1 MSSSPC
7 NFYISSFNINI
18 VLQTTALI
26 TQSNIPP
33 YNETPADAVATFPI
47 GLSVLNQIFQYS
59 SNVYNDLKSP
69 ALPSFHGDY
78 GVVGLNLYGGN
89 IQSAMDNNL
98 INAYIMN
105 TVTSATESGGVV
117 GGNLYLNPSI
127 AMLPTSYSTY
137 NIPVALNGTVLSGNS
152 SIASINN
159 SGGNV
164 SYPKGPQI
172 VHYPSDPFDT
182 VPATQML
189 LKYDFLRYL
198 SRCLVNTPYG
208 VSIFINQVDVFD
220 DIDNQCI
227 ADLQNIDAV
236 LTPTSSWTE
245 DNNHHFYYN
254 NVSNTGYN
262 VIANMYA
269 RHPER
274 FTPSN
279 QIADTPYCVVPFM
292 AGDTIRHVITMNS
305 APGQAMQTDNVPIL
319 PRQYEIIWD
328 IIDDTASPGEVKY
341 GIVGPVFLPSTANS
355 TIAF

>member
-1 MSSSPC
+1 
-7 NFYISSFNINI
+7 
-18 VLQTTALI
+18 
-26 TQSNIPP
+26 
-33 YNETPADAVATFPI
+33 
-47 GLSVLNQIFQYS
+47 
-59 SNVYNDLKSP
+59 
-69 ALPSFHGDY
+69 
-78 GVVGLNLYGGN
+78 
-89 IQSAMDNNL
+89 
-98 INAYIMN
+98 
-105 TVTSATESGGVV
+105 
-117 GGNLYLNPSI
+117 
-127 AMLPTSYSTY
+127 
-137 NIPVALNGTVLSGNS
+137 
-152 SIASINN
+152 
-159 SGGNV
+159 
-164 SYPKGPQI
+164 
-172 VHYPSDPFDT
+172 
-182 VPATQML
+182 ML

-328 IIDDTASPGEVKY
+328 VIDDTASPGEVKY